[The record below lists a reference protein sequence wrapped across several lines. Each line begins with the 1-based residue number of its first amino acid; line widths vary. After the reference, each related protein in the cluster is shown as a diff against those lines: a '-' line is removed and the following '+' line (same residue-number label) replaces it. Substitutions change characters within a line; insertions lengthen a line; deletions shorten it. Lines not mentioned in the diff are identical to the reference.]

1 MAEHALPELAEP
13 VWRRP
18 LPLCLGLT
26 LILLLA
32 VLGALATG
40 PLELP
45 PGRVLATLAHA
56 TGIHWGD
63 PPSAVENAALL
74 QIRLPRVVLGLLVGA
89 ALAASGGAMQG
100 VFRNP
105 LADPALIGVSSGA
118 ALGAAAVIVFFGA
131 GIGPVSYAFSLPLAA
146 FAGGAVATWTVARL
160 SMADGVTRVATMLLA
175 GLAINAVANAG
186 IGLFTQLADDFALR
200 SLTFW
205 LFGSLGKASWTE
217 IAVAAPV
224 LVVSTALIPR
234 DASALNAL
242 LLGEAE
248 AGHLGV
254 AVERL
259 KRRLVVLVVLAVGAS
274 VALTGVIGFVGL
286 IVPHLIRLWAG
297 PDHRLLLPASA
308 LLGAILLT
316 LADTAARTVAA
327 PIELPIGILTALVGG
342 PFFIALLLRFRND
355 GETL

>member
-160 SMADGVTRVATMLLA
+160 SMADGVTRLAPMLLA
-175 GLAINAVANAG
+175 GLAVHA
-186 IGLFTQLADDFALR
+186 
-200 SLTFW
+200 
-205 LFGSLGKASWTE
+205 
-217 IAVAAPV
+217 
-224 LVVSTALIPR
+224 
-234 DASALNAL
+234 ALNAL

-259 KRRLVVLVVLAVGAS
+259 KRRLVVLVVLAIGAS